1 MKRRTLNTSDSPKIV
16 IEVKRDLIVTGW
28 EQSAVTVETDVA
40 AELMMEQNGNVITIV
55 GDKIHVQVPFAATCI
70 VESCGKQAILRQLT
84 GPISLGSVGG
94 SLILESVGGPNAP
107 VNVESV
113 GGELSADQVGG
124 SLTVQLVG
132 GHAVVTDVA
141 GPCVLDQIGGH
152 LELSRVGAGFRAE
165 VGGNA
170 SLDFTPLPGKSYS
183 VEAGGSILCAL
194 PDEANAELSME
205 SPAFAGKDG
214 ASGRGVVLG
223 AGGSTIR
230 LEAGG
235 AIRLNQPTM
244 RPAHAT
250 ADEVR
255 THGDPADPALD
266 DGDGEGF
273 DFDFDLEEFGVL
285 AESFATDLTAKITAK
300 LGLLSD
306 RLPGMLSSAGLSGQ
320 EIDDISRQVQEA
332 THRAADKAQAQAQRA
347 ADKAI
352 RKADRKLAKAR
363 RRMERESF
371 RSGVAYRPT
380 PPSAPRPPVAP
391 SSPTPQAAPPP
402 SSVSQEERMLILRM
416 LEERKISVAQA
427 EELLAAMDGVM
438 A

>member
-1 MKRRTLNTSDSPKIV
+1 MYKR
-16 IEVKRDLIVTGW
+16 
-28 EQSAVTVETDVA
+28 Q
-40 AELMMEQNGNVITIV
+40 
-55 GDKIHVQVPFAATCI
+55 
-70 VESCGKQAILRQLT
+70 
-84 GPISLGSVGG
+84 
-94 SLILESVGGPNAP
+94 
-107 VNVESV
+107 
-113 GGELSADQVGG
+113 
-124 SLTVQLVG
+124 
-132 GHAVVTDVA
+132 
-141 GPCVLDQIGGH
+141 
-152 LELSRVGAGFRAE
+152 
-165 VGGNA
+165 
-170 SLDFTPLPGKSYS
+170 
-183 VEAGGSILCAL
+183 
-194 PDEANAELSME
+194 
-205 SPAFAGKDG
+205 
-214 ASGRGVVLG
+214 
-223 AGGSTIR
+223 
-230 LEAGG
+230 
-235 AIRLNQPTM
+235 
-244 RPAHAT
+244 
-250 ADEVR
+250 
-255 THGDPADPALD
+255 DPALD